1 LHSESEISQL
11 PFTSYYT
18 PLLHHF
24 QILNV
29 KNFSVQSGRHIQCS
43 ADCEGELVQWK
54 MSYAIQQLPS
64 SHLTKRNLKVCSV
77 VVVVVVDDDLF
88 FHLTIML
95 TIFPRFTGILLKVVV
110 LFLDDQN
117 MNELMLV

>member
-1 LHSESEISQL
+1 
-11 PFTSYYT
+11 
-18 PLLHHF
+18 
-24 QILNV
+24 
-29 KNFSVQSGRHIQCS
+29 
-43 ADCEGELVQWK
+43 

-77 VVVVVVDDDLF
+77 VVVVVVVVDDDDLF